1 MNYGTRYFVLADGKI
16 QQIGIERL
24 SQLYH
29 GVVPE
34 YAGQKILYAL
44 LLFEQEDET
53 LKDLRYCRGGYLVFD
68 KKGETDQNG
77 GRNLIELSLTGAN
90 NPKSF
95 VQRSANRIRR
105 ENTWHPTGEQLNQM
119 IAFAKKRKV
128 IPLCSWTKNE

>member
-1 MNYGTRYFVLADGKI
+1 MNYGTRYFVLAEGRI

-24 SQLYH
+24 SELYH

-34 YAGQKILYAL
+34 YAGQKTPYAL
-44 LLFEQEDET
+44 LLFEQEDDA

-77 GRNLIELSLTGAN
+77 GRNLIELSLTGEN
-90 NPKSF
+90 NPKFF
-95 VQRSANRIRR
+95 VERRANRIRR

-119 IAFAKKRKV
+119 IALAKKGR
-128 IPLCSWTKNE
+128 

>member
-34 YAGQKILYAL
+34 YAGQKIPYAL
-44 LLFEQEDET
+44 LLFEQEDDT
-53 LKDLRYCRGGYLVFD
+53 LKGLRYCRGGYLVFD

-95 VQRSANRIRR
+95 VQRRANRIRR
-105 ENTWHPTGEQLNQM
+105 ENTWHPTGERLNQM
-119 IAFAKKRKV
+119 IALAKKGR
-128 IPLCSWTKNE
+128 